1 MQDLQQT
8 LIQILDYVKGVWIKK
23 RYVIIF
29 SWLICPIGFL
39 YVASLPDVYSS
50 KAQVFVDTRSV
61 LQPLLKGLAI
71 QTNPDQEIQMMAKT
85 LLSRSNVEKIAR
97 ESDLDIT
104 TQNEDE
110 FDDLVNGLSNN
121 IKLNK
126 TGRDNIYNITYSN
139 QSPNTAQRVVQ
150 ETLDLFVEGAL
161 GNNRKDT
168 DTAGRFLDEQIAEYE
183 SRLSESEQRLA
194 NFKRQYNDILPL
206 AGTYYSNLQALNNEL
221 ETTRLQIKQTQQQ
234 VDSLNNQ
241 IGNVKRADSF
251 GVTNQDAPVLQTR
264 YDARI
269 KALEEELDRLSLR
282 FTDLHPDVVEAKAL
296 LESLEKSRQKEIDA
310 FLNADDSNNTQPL
323 TELNR
328 EIKLEASRL
337 ESQIASLRVKDN
349 DLQRKIA
356 ELESKVDLIPQIEA
370 ESSALN
376 RDYDVTKRKYEE
388 LLSRKE
394 SADLSRRADVSA
406 EDLQFRIIE
415 PPLLPKRPSGPNRII
430 FYTAVLVLGFGS
442 GIGIAFLVS
451 QLNPILI
458 RPKQLLN
465 VSDYPIWGTVTHLNI
480 EQINKTNRTRL
491 VVFLLS
497 SGTILT
503 MYGALVAAE
512 IMNIDLFGGLL

>member
-1 MQDLQQT
+1 MQ
-8 LIQILDYVKGVWIKK
+8 I
-23 RYVIIF
+23 R
-29 SWLICPIGFL
+29 
-39 YVASLPDVYSS
+39 
-50 KAQVFVDTRSV
+50 
-61 LQPLLKGLAI
+61 
-71 QTNPDQEIQMMAKT
+71 
-85 LLSRSNVEKIAR
+85 
-97 ESDLDIT
+97 
-104 TQNEDE
+104 
-110 FDDLVNGLSNN
+110 
-121 IKLNK
+121 
-126 TGRDNIYNITYSN
+126 
-139 QSPNTAQRVVQ
+139 
-150 ETLDLFVEGAL
+150 
-161 GNNRKDT
+161 
-168 DTAGRFLDEQIAEYE
+168 
-183 SRLSESEQRLA
+183 
-194 NFKRQYNDILPL
+194 
-206 AGTYYSNLQALNNEL
+206 
-221 ETTRLQIKQTQQQ
+221 QTQQQ
-234 VDSLNNQ
+234 VDSLKNQ

-251 GVTNQDAPVLQTR
+251 SVTNQNDSVLQTR
-264 YDARI
+264 YDERI

-282 FTDLHPDVVEAKAL
+282 FTDLHPDVVESRAL

-310 FLNADDSNNTQPL
+310 FLNADESNNTQPL

-337 ESQIASLRVKDN
+337 ESQIASLRVKDS

-415 PPLLPKRPSGPNRII
+415 PPLLPKRPSGPNRLI
-430 FYTAVLVLGFGS
+430 FYTAVLILGFGT
-442 GIGIAFLVS
+442 GIGIAFLIS

-480 EQINKTNRTRL
+480 EQINKTNRNRL
-491 VVFLLS
+491 LVFLLS
-497 SGTILT
+497 SGTILA

>member
-23 RYVIIF
+23 RYVIVF

-61 LQPLLKGLAI
+61 LQPLLRGLAI

-104 TQNEDE
+104 TSTDAEFEVLVTGLADE
-110 FDDLVNGLSNN
+110 IQLSS
-121 IKLNK
+121 
-126 TGRDNIYNITYSN
+126 TGRDNIYNISFSN
-139 QSPNTAQRVVQ
+139 ESPSVAQRVVQ

-168 DTAGRFLDEQIAEYE
+168 DTAGRFLDEQISEYE
-183 SRLSESEQRLA
+183 SRLTEAEQRLA

-206 AGTYYSNLQALNNEL
+206 AGTYYSSLQNLNNEL
-221 ETTRLQIKQTQQQ
+221 ESTRLQIKQTQQQ
-234 VDSLNNQ
+234 TDSLNKQ
-241 IGNVKRADSF
+241 ISNAKRNDSF
-251 GVTNQDAPVLQTR
+251 GVTNQEEPTLRTR
-264 YDARI
+264 YDDRI
-269 KALEEELDRLSLR
+269 RSLEEELDRLTLR
-282 FTDLHPDVVEAKAL
+282 FTDAHPDVVETRAL
-296 LESLEKSRQKEIDA
+296 LSSLEQSREKEIEA
-310 FLNADDSNNTQPL
+310 FLSNEEDGNNAPL
-323 TELNR
+323 SELNR

-337 ESQIASLRVKDN
+337 ESQIASLRVKET
-349 DLQRKIA
+349 DLERKIS

-376 RDYDVTKRKYEE
+376 RDYDVTKHKYEE

-415 PPLLPKRPSGPNRII
+415 PPLLPKRPSGPNRLI
-430 FYTAVLVLGFGS
+430 FYTAVLILGFGS
-442 GIGIAFLVS
+442 GIGIAFLIS

-480 EQINKTNRTRL
+480 EQINKTNRNRL
-491 VVFLLS
+491 LVFLLS
-497 SGTILT
+497 SGTILA

-512 IMNIDLFGGLL
+512 VMNIDLFGGLL

>member
-23 RYVIIF
+23 RYVIIS

-61 LQPLLKGLAI
+61 LQPLLRGLAI

-104 TQNEDE
+104 TSTEGE
-110 FDDLVNGLSNN
+110 FESLVTSLSGK
-121 IKLNK
+121 IRLSSAR
-126 TGRDNIYNITYSN
+126 RDNMYYISFSN
-139 QSPNTAQRVVQ
+139 EEPSVAQRVVQ

-183 SRLSESEQRLA
+183 SRLAESEQRLA

-206 AGTYYSNLQALNNEL
+206 SGTYYSRLQSLNNEL
-221 ETTRLQIKQTQQQ
+221 ESTKLQIKQTQQQ
-234 VDSLNNQ
+234 AESLNKQ
-241 IGNVKRADSF
+241 ISNAKRNDSF
-251 GVTNQDAPVLQTR
+251 EVTNQDEPALRTR
-264 YDARI
+264 YDERI
-269 KALEEELDRLSLR
+269 KSLEEELDRLSLR
-282 FTDLHPDVVEAKAL
+282 FTELHPDVMETRAL
-296 LESLEKSRQKEIDA
+296 LDSLEASRRKEIEA
-310 FLNADDSNNTQPL
+310 FLSADGNAQNQPL
-323 TELNR
+323 SELNR

-337 ESQIASLRVKDN
+337 ESQIASYRVKEA
-349 DLQRKIA
+349 DLQRKIS

-370 ESSALN
+370 ESTALN
-376 RDYDVTKRKYEE
+376 RDYGITKRKYEE

-394 SADLSRRADVSA
+394 SADLSRRADVSS

-415 PPLLPKRPSGPNRII
+415 PPLLPKRPSGPNRLI
-430 FYTAVLVLGFGS
+430 FYTAVLVIGFGS
-442 GIGIAFLVS
+442 GIGIAFLIS

-491 VVFLLS
+491 IVFLLS
-497 SGTILT
+497 SGTILA

>member
-8 LIQILDYVKGVWIKK
+8 LVQVLDYIKGVWIKK

-29 SWLICPIGFL
+29 SWLICPVGFV

-61 LQPLLKGLAI
+61 LQPLLRGLAI

-104 TQNEDE
+104 TTTEAE
-110 FDDLVNGLSNN
+110 FETLVTNLTKDIQLSS
-121 IKLNK
+121 
-126 TGRDNIYNITYSN
+126 TGRDNIYNISFSN
-139 QSPNTAQRVVQ
+139 EAPSTAQRVVQ

-183 SRLSESEQRLA
+183 SRLTEAEQRLA

-206 AGTYYSNLQALNNEL
+206 AGTYYSSLQGLNDEL
-221 ETTRLQIKQTQQQ
+221 EATRLQIRQAQQQ
-234 VDSLNNQ
+234 AETLKGQ
-241 IGNVKRADSF
+241 ISSSKQNDSF
-251 GVTNQDAPVLQTR
+251 GVTNRDEPVLSTR
-264 YDARI
+264 YDERI
-269 KALEEELDRLSLR
+269 KSLEEELDRLTLR
-282 FTDLHPDVVEAKAL
+282 FTDLHPDVIETKAL
-296 LESLEKSRQKEIDA
+296 LESLEESRSKEIEA
-310 FLNADDSNNTQPL
+310 FLTADGDEQNQPL
-323 TELNR
+323 SELNR

-337 ESQIASLRVKDN
+337 ESQIASLRVKES
-349 DLQRKIA
+349 DLQSKIA
-356 ELESKVDLIPQIEA
+356 GLESKVDLIPQIEA

-376 RDYDVTKRKYEE
+376 REYGVTKQKYEE
-388 LLSRKE
+388 LLSRRE

-406 EDLQFRIIE
+406 EELQFRIIE

-430 FYTAVLVLGFGS
+430 FYTVVLVLGFGS
-442 GIGIAFLVS
+442 GIAIAFLIS

-480 EQINKTNRTRL
+480 EQINKTNRNRL
-491 VVFLLS
+491 LVFLLS
-497 SGTILT
+497 SGTILA

-512 IMNIDLFGGLL
+512 VMNIDLFGGLL

>member
-8 LIQILDYVKGVWIKK
+8 LIQILDYIKGVWIKK

-50 KAQVFVDTRSV
+50 KAQVFVDTQSV
-61 LQPLLKGLAI
+61 LQPLLRGLAI

-104 TQNEDE
+104 TASELEFETLVTKLSDE
-110 FDDLVNGLSNN
+110 
-121 IKLNK
+121 IKLSS
-126 TGRDNIYNITYSN
+126 TGRDNIYNISFSN
-139 QSPNTAQRVVQ
+139 ELPSVAQRVVQ

-168 DTAGRFLDEQIAEYE
+168 DTAGRFLDEQISEYE
-183 SRLSESEQRLA
+183 SRLTEAEQRLA

-206 AGTYYSNLQALNNEL
+206 AGTYYSSLQNLNNEL
-221 ETTRLQIKQTQQQ
+221 ESTRLQIKQTQQQ
-234 VDSLNNQ
+234 TDSLNKQ
-241 IGNVKRADSF
+241 ISNAKRNDSF
-251 GVTNQDAPVLQTR
+251 GVTNQEEPTLRTR
-264 YDARI
+264 YDDRI
-269 KALEEELDRLSLR
+269 RSLEEELDRLTLR
-282 FTDLHPDVVEAKAL
+282 FTDAHPDVVETRAL
-296 LESLEKSRQKEIDA
+296 LSSLEQSREKEIEA
-310 FLNADDSNNTQPL
+310 FLSNEEDGNNAPL
-323 TELNR
+323 SELNR

-337 ESQIASLRVKDN
+337 ESQIASLRVKET
-349 DLQRKIA
+349 DLQRKIS

-415 PPLLPKRPSGPNRII
+415 PPLLPKRPSGPNRLI
-430 FYTAVLVLGFGS
+430 FYTAVLILGFGS
-442 GIGIAFLVS
+442 GIGIAFLIS

-480 EQINKTNRTRL
+480 EQINKTNRNRL
-491 VVFLLS
+491 LVFLLS
-497 SGTILT
+497 SGTILA
-503 MYGALVAAE
+503 MYSALVAAE
-512 IMNIDLFGGLL
+512 VMNIDLFGGLL